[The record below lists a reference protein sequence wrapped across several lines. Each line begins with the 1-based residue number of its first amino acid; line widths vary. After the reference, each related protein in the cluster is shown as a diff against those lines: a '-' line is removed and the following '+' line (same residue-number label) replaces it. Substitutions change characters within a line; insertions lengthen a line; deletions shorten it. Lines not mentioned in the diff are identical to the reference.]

1 MDVIQLQFPGGNPL
15 FIFPGVE
22 IPRYH
27 TAFAPLDELALNIRH
42 DPAAESVMND
52 SS

>member
-1 MDVIQLQFPGGNPL
+1 MDIIQLQFPGGNPL
-15 FIFPGVE
+15 FIFPRMEV
-22 IPRYH
+22 PRDH

-42 DPAAESVMND
+42 DPAAERFIND